1 MNRPNPITSNKTRVR
16 FSHLFTILSISSWF
30 FDLFMPHSCQILP
43 SFHDSSIF
51 SCLVASDFLPSFIA
65 KPGFCGLELSISP
78 HFKKIILA
86 VFFSQPWFG
95 VSKSCKCNKFGHMMS
110 KFVALQLSAMLGGFH
125 DIPVSTS
132 TCLIL
137 HAIWCIEAQLVIR
150 DPCYEH
156 ILILREILLLHRIM
170 GWNMGISSFDVAY
183 NHMGWNLGYHHQPI
197 MLHDGGASLQQTNC
211 SVLSGYVDGS
221 SCNLFVARK
230 LLCYEPSSSTHH
242 ASWQRSFLATNKLL
256 CLIRLC
262 GMDLHA
268 ICSKTFSY
276 CEKLKGIIR
285 LAWKI
290 VDKILNCLYTQLQRF
305 AVESGTNHT
314 TKCNS
319 RENWQI
325 HTQGTRNVQLV
336 LWLLLNAILMDVLR
350 FLGLLS
356 NNPSAMK
363 NLPCL

>member
-1 MNRPNPITSNKTRVR
+1 
-16 FSHLFTILSISSWF
+16 
-30 FDLFMPHSCQILP
+30 
-43 SFHDSSIF
+43 
-51 SCLVASDFLPSFIA
+51 
-65 KPGFCGLELSISP
+65 
-78 HFKKIILA
+78 
-86 VFFSQPWFG
+86 
-95 VSKSCKCNKFGHMMS
+95 
-110 KFVALQLSAMLGGFH
+110 
-125 DIPVSTS
+125 
-132 TCLIL
+132 
-137 HAIWCIEAQLVIR
+137 
-150 DPCYEH
+150 
-156 ILILREILLLHRIM
+156 
-170 GWNMGISSFDVAY
+170 
-183 NHMGWNLGYHHQPI
+183 
-197 MLHDGGASLQQTNC
+197 
-211 SVLSGYVDGS
+211 
-221 SCNLFVARK
+221 
-230 LLCYEPSSSTHH
+230 
-242 ASWQRSFLATNKLL
+242 LL